1 MIKPNR
7 IYVGNRIKSN
17 FFTVLKQQNE
27 VVSTSPINKSVVMQF
42 VSRMNSYLGIMK
54 HYHTFRLRQHIIQ
67 KKLNPGWWKYIYV
80 KGIFMTV
87 VRKKIPRR
95 GDACIVFFRGINSND
110 KLATYV

>member
-1 MIKPNR
+1 
-7 IYVGNRIKSN
+7 
-17 FFTVLKQQNE
+17 
-27 VVSTSPINKSVVMQF
+27 VVMQF

-67 KKLNPGWWKYIYV
+67 KKLNPGWWKYIFV
-80 KGIFMTV
+80 KGRFLTV